1 MKIILIAGKAQAGK
15 SSLAYFLQ
23 SHLRSNQS
31 NEGSYT
37 FNLADSLKDACR
49 RFFTIPNEWMHGT
62 NEDKNRLTHIRF
74 KDLPIVF
81 HNEAEIDPD
90 RQLTVRQLLQ
100 YFGTE
105 IMRKMDQNVWC
116 NATAEDIDN
125 ESFERESE
133 ASLRLSY
140 AIIGDVRF
148 PNEIKYFVNRYGED
162 NVIIVRLIRNITN
175 LTHASEIALD
185 NHDFSQYKNYI
196 EIDNTSLSEVDKNVL
211 ALQLV
216 REMIKKG

>member
-1 MKIILIAGKAQAGK
+1 MKIILITGKAQAGK
-15 SSLAYFLQ
+15 SSLA
-23 SHLRSNQS
+23 SHLHENLCGVNNQ
-31 NEGSYT
+31 GSWI
-37 FNLADSLKDACR
+37 FNLADSLKEACQIYFGIDR
-49 RFFTIPNEWMHGT
+49 KLMYGT

-74 KDLPIVF
+74 KDLPVVF

-90 RQLTVRQLLQ
+90 RQITVRQLLQ

-105 IMRKMDQNVWC
+105 IMRKMDADVWC
-116 NATAEDIDN
+116 RATSNSINSDSFNKEIDGYL
-125 ESFERESE
+125 
-133 ASLRLSY
+133 SLNY

-196 EIDNTSLSEVDKNVL
+196 EIDNTSLSEVDKNAL